1 MTEHFYWIWAIFFII
16 PFISIIRR
24 YLRKRNMQ
32 NFSKSSEQYHE
43 MQFKT
48 NSSKIE
54 TPRQNLPEPKPET
67 KDMQVFEVLNYG
79 AENFEKIQKITGL
92 ERDELASI
100 LEDLEKRGLMK
111 VEEKSG
117 LFGPKVEL
125 YLTDKG
131 DMHLQEFLRKDQK
144 PKFIAREVEAK
155 NWVYDLIKGDKQFV
169 FVSEVPGP
177 DDKIMVRLIDGILYV
192 RGSGGFSK
200 EVVIEN
206 SNEMQ
211 ISDFKYRNGVLT
223 LRIN

>member
-1 MTEHFYWIWAIFFII
+1 MTEHFYWIWAIFLII
-16 PFISIIRR
+16 PLVSIIRR
-24 YLRKRNMQ
+24 YLRKYNMQ
-32 NFSKSSEQYHE
+32 NFNKSSEKRYE

-54 TPRQNLPEPKPET
+54 TPRRNLLQPEPKSET
-67 KDMQVFEVLNYG
+67 NDMQVFEALNHG
-79 AENFEKIQKITGL
+79 AENFEKIQKITGF
-92 ERDELASI
+92 EHDELVSI
-100 LEDLEKRGLMK
+100 LKDLEKRGLMK

-117 LFGPKVEL
+117 LFGSKVEL

-131 DMHLQEFLRKDQK
+131 SAKIHSKRSRGKD
-144 PKFIAREVEAK
+144 
-155 NWVYDLIKGDKQFV
+155 WVYDLIKGDKQFI

-192 RGSGGFSK
+192 RASGGFSK

-211 ISDFKYRNGVLT
+211 ISDFKHRNGVLT

>member
-1 MTEHFYWIWAIFFII
+1 MTE
-16 PFISIIRR
+16 
-24 YLRKRNMQ
+24 
-32 NFSKSSEQYHE
+32 
-43 MQFKT
+43 
-48 NSSKIE
+48 
-54 TPRQNLPEPKPET
+54 PEPEPEPEHKPEPEPEPEHKPEPEPEPEHKPEPEPEHKPEPET
-67 KDMQVFEVLNYG
+67 KHLLVLERMNRG
-79 AENFEKIQKITGL
+79 AKNFEKIQKITGL

-131 DMHLQEFLRKDQK
+131 DIHLQEFLRKVQK
-144 PKFIAREVEAK
+144 PKFIAREAEAK

-177 DDKIMVRLIDGILYV
+177 DHKIMVRLIDGILHV

-223 LRIN
+223 LKIN

>member
-1 MTEHFYWIWAIFFII
+1 MTE
-16 PFISIIRR
+16 
-24 YLRKRNMQ
+24 
-32 NFSKSSEQYHE
+32 
-43 MQFKT
+43 
-48 NSSKIE
+48 
-54 TPRQNLPEPKPET
+54 PEPEHKPEPEPEHKPEPEPEHKPEHESEPEPEPEPET
-67 KDMQVFEVLNYG
+67 KHLLVLERMNRG
-79 AENFEKIQKITGL
+79 AKNFEKIQKITGL

-131 DMHLQEFLRKDQK
+131 SAKIHSKRSRGKD
-144 PKFIAREVEAK
+144 
-155 NWVYDLIKGDKQFV
+155 WVYDLIKGDKQFI

-192 RGSGGFSK
+192 RASGGFSK

-211 ISDFKYRNGVLT
+211 ISDFKHRNGVLT

>member
-1 MTEHFYWIWAIFFII
+1 MTEHFYWIWAIFLII
-16 PFISIIRR
+16 PLVSIIRR
-24 YLRKRNMQ
+24 YLRKYNMQ
-32 NFSKSSEQYHE
+32 NFNKSSEKRYE

-54 TPRQNLPEPKPET
+54 TPRQNLLEPEPEPKHET

-79 AENFEKIQKITGL
+79 AKNFEKIQKITGL
-92 ERDELASI
+92 RHDELVSI
-100 LEDLEKRGLMK
+100 LDDLEKRGLMK

-131 DMHLQEFLRKDQK
+131 SAKIHSKRSRDKD
-144 PKFIAREVEAK
+144 
-155 NWVYDLIKGDKQFV
+155 WVYDLIKEDKQIV
-169 FVSEVPGP
+169 FVAEVPGP
-177 DDKIMVRLIDGILYV
+177 DDKIMVRLIDRILYV
-192 RGSGGFSK
+192 RASGGFSK